1 MSTAVVAVLS
11 EGRAEPSIELTHV
24 LRAALQVLRP
34 GPALLRQLEPVL
46 PRNAYEN
53 LGTNVA
59 TAVNLILP
67 EKSW

>member
-1 MSTAVVAVLS
+1 MLS
-11 EGRAEPSIELTHV
+11 EGRVEPGTELTHV
-24 LRAALQVLRP
+24 LRAALQVLRT

-53 LGTNVA
+53 PGTNVA
-59 TAVNLILP
+59 TAVNLIFP